1 MASNFINDLGKQIW
15 MREVKNARLHG
26 ATVVLRNL
34 ERSVFT
40 LKSNLTIAWSIR
52 QGLNLIILVQTSPSV
67 NKLLII

>member
-1 MASNFINDLGKQIW
+1 MASNFINDLGKQTW

-26 ATVVLRNL
+26 VTVVLRNL

-40 LKSNLTIAWSIR
+40 LKSNLAIAWSIR
-52 QGLNLIILVQTSPSV
+52 QGLSLILLVQTSLSV